1 MWNKYSRDTDSK
13 LNFIGTAIVIVIII
27 FTALIAVFLN

>member
-13 LNFIGTAIVIVIII
+13 LNFIATAIVIAIII
-27 FTALIAVFLN
+27 LTALIVEFF